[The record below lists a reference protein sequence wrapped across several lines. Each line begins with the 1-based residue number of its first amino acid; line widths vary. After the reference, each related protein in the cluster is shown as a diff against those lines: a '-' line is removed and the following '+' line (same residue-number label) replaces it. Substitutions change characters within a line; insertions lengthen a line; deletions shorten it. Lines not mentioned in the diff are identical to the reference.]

1 MVTAISGAFVISKS
15 GNKTKMH
22 DFRGEQA
29 KHSEIWGTGIRGR
42 AADSVGPV
50 HVRSVFQW
58 CLTLCDP
65 VTPGT
70 EARQAPLSIGFFRQE
85 HWSGLPFLPPGDLP
99 HPGTEPLALSWQ
111 AGSSPL
117 SQCALGITLFLPL
130 AAGGGEAS
138 VAASPASGPIGH
150 ISLHIRPL

>member
-85 HWSGLPFLPPGDLP
+85 HWSGLPFPSLRHESEIIQSCL
-99 HPGTEPLALSWQ
+99 TLSDPMDCSLL
-111 AGSSPL
+111 GSSVQGIFQARVLESGVIAFSKEKHTGHLCQQL
-117 SQCALGITLFLPL
+117 SHVIQ
-130 AAGGGEAS
+130 
-138 VAASPASGPIGH
+138 
-150 ISLHIRPL
+150 